1 MCQTKLAN
9 WSTFQKKVCKLN
21 VVMAA
26 IIVPKEVAK
35 IAIRYVPDNAE
46 CLLGVLDL
54 IGPI

>member
-1 MCQTKLAN
+1 
-9 WSTFQKKVCKLN
+9 
-21 VVMAA
+21 MAA